1 MTPSFEG
8 IRMFAVSLGV
18 LPLTGKTLTGKIANP
33 WLDSGFRSHSK
44 TAAVTST
51 ERNRFGAIFSAGI
64 LANGTSENAGGAPVV
79 DSSHSEVTWWMD
91 SPLPAET
98 A

>member
-1 MTPSFEG
+1 MTPSLEG

-18 LPLTGKTLTGKIANP
+18 LPVTGKMANP

-64 LANGTSENAGGAPVV
+64 LVNGASENAGEAPVV
-79 DSSHSEVTWWMD
+79 DSSHSEVTMWTE

-98 A
+98 AWLQ

>member
-18 LPLTGKTLTGKIANP
+18 LPVTGKMANP

-64 LANGTSENAGGAPVV
+64 LANGAPENAGEAPVV

-91 SPLPAET
+91 SPCPAET